1 MSLSDILLRVM
12 PAEPDE
18 LDRLSVAADLARRLN
33 ARLNGVFLA
42 GPGKCEA
49 DWAQVLFGRAVAKT
63 SLETTWRVI
72 DGTSSEGFQYLARR
86 SDLTILPGAG
96 AVRGSSANRAYLPE
110 QLAFQAGG
118 PVLIL
123 PTEPTP
129 TAIGNAVLVGWNDTR
144 ESARA
149 IHDCMPILMIAER
162 VYVLSVI
169 ADRKLEPASDIV
181 LLQHLRQHGVAV
193 ELERRYGDDAAGELA
208 SESRRTDSDIIVIGL
223 HQKIERQQWVVGD
236 VTRRFVRTGSFPVFC
251 SH

>member
-12 PAEPDE
+12 PAEPGE
-18 LDRLSVAADLARRLN
+18 LDRLSVAADLACRLN
-33 ARLNGVFLA
+33 SRLNGVFVA
-42 GPGKCEA
+42 GAGKGEA
-49 DWAQVLFGRAVAKT
+49 EWAQVLFGRAVAKT

-72 DGTSSEGFQYLARR
+72 DGSSSDGVLYLARR
-86 SDLTILPGAG
+86 SDLTIIPGAG
-96 AVRGSSANRAYLPE
+96 AVRGSSANRTYQPE
-110 QLAFQAGG
+110 QLALQTGG

-123 PTEPTP
+123 PTKPSP

-149 IHDCMPILMIAER
+149 IHDSMPILAIAER

-169 ADRKLEPASDIV
+169 PDRKLEPASDIA

-193 ELERRYGDDAAGELA
+193 ELERRYSDDAAGEIA

-223 HQKIERQQWVVGD
+223 HQKNEHQRWVVGD